1 MDSHPIASRGDVP
14 AFGRR
19 HQSFDVFWREPV
31 ADVRRPRVH
40 WAGKPFRKRALIPVS
55 RPSGLRSRRAQ
66 VSPHLFFIQYMG
78 GHALHYNNTE
88 KRQNRRS
95 NGTSAGEKADCDER
109 SRSEQ
114 TSFSPA
120 TGDQPIAC
128 RSAAN
133 QRDRISG
140 SASASLRLCV
150 FAGWADG
157 WALRSLR
164 FKNGQVRALRLR
176 VSAPLRFSWC
186 SPLVSWCLGG
196 SKTTQY
202 R

>member
-55 RPSGLRSRRAQ
+55 RTSGLRSRRAQ

-120 TGDQPIAC
+120 TGDY
-128 RSAAN
+128 RSPVVLPSIIGFALQAH
-133 QRDRISG
+133 QSLLCVT
-140 SASASLRLCV
+140 ASLRGGRVGGLCV
-150 FAGWADG
+150 LRGSETGGWG
-157 WALRSLR
+157 LC
-164 FKNGQVRALRLR
+164 
-176 VSAPLRFSWC
+176 VSAPLRFPC
-186 SPLVSWCLGG
+186 SPALLVSSLGVLVSSCL
-196 SKTTQY
+196 
-202 R
+202 